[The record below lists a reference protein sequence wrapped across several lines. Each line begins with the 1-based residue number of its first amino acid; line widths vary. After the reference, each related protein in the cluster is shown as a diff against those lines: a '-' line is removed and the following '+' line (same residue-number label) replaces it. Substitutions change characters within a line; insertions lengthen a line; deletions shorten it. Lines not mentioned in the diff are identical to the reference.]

1 MAVRK
6 VDLRQQLLTAA
17 LECSDGDTSRTFSS
31 EDLLLAAWKHD
42 PASWGLRGYEREHP
56 DSNRIHRELDSR
68 GKGNRG
74 IVGDGFLEKVR
85 PRTYRLTPKGLAAA
99 TAASDADPEA
109 RERLNRVLEAEVT
122 RIIEHP
128 AFVSWL
134 TDKTKPK
141 NFRDV
146 GHFWGIAPGTPP
158 RVARQRVQGV
168 EETLTAAAQLLEQRD
183 LDEVGDRQGRLLFER
198 ADVERGL
205 EFHEEMKQRFNAELR
220 LLTSDAPSSASA

>member
-17 LECSDGDTSRTFSS
+17 LECSEGDTSRTFSS
-31 EDLLLAAWKHD
+31 EDLLIAAWKHD

-68 GKGNRG
+68 GKGNPG
-74 IVGDGFLEKVR
+74 IVGDGYLEKVR

-99 TAASDADPEA
+99 SMASDADPEA

-128 AFVSWL
+128 AFRAWL
-134 TDKTKPK
+134 SDKTKPRS
-141 NFRDV
+141 FRDV
-146 GHFWGIAPGTPP
+146 GHFWGIAPGTPA
-158 RVARQRVQGV
+158 RVARQRVNAV
-168 EETLTAAAQLLEQRD
+168 EETLTAAGQLLDHRD

-198 ADVERGL
+198 ADVVRGL
-205 EFHEEMKQRFNAELR
+205 EFHREMKNRFESELR
-220 LLTSDAPSSASA
+220 LLTGDPRA